1 MFLKTTKQKSG
12 RVFMQYVEAYRDKD
26 SKPKQRVVEKIGY
39 VDDFLNKYKDPVAYF
54 KQEAKNRSVNKVNDS
69 KLSLT
74 IDLNEEINDG
84 LDLKNVGYFP
94 LRKIYDSLNLEIFLN
109 NKQRSTKIKYSLN
122 RNLMLLVF
130 SRILYPCSKKAT
142 LENANIFFESF
153 DDITRDSIYDSLS
166 YYHKYSR
173 DIQKLV
179 WKNTKDKYSRDAST
193 SYYDCTN
200 YYFEIEYNDDDVIDN
215 NGKIV
220 EKGLRKR
227 GPEKNKRPDPIV
239 EMGLL
244 MDNNGIPMAYDIF
257 PGNESEKTS
266 LRPLLRNTKADYEI
280 DRTIVVADR
289 GLNTSDNIFYLAGF
303 NKQKDERDGYVYG
316 QSIRGGDKE
325 FKDWA
330 IDLKDYITDFYDEN
344 GNLVDVDKV
353 IKDSNTK
360 YIAFHHK
367 SRIVNK
373 KIKIIKDGKRKVT
386 VEVRQKQMVYFSFK
400 YMMKQKK
407 EREKMIEKAKDIIK
421 SPASYTRA
429 TSYGACAY
437 INNVAYNEDDGIVID
452 TELSI
457 NEDKIKEEEKYDGF
471 YSIVTSEVDYP
482 DDKLRKIYRGLAK
495 IEDTFK
501 VSKTSLKA
509 RPAFVWTKESIEGHF
524 LTCYLALVI
533 IRLLE
538 TDLNH
543 LYTVDE
549 IITSLKNYNCTY
561 LDKNIYKFI
570 FRNDVID
577 SISKLYDVDLNKK
590 YRTKE
595 NIKKLIGY

>member
-1 MFLKTTKQKSG
+1 MFLKTTKQKNG
-12 RVFMQYVEAYRDKD
+12 RVFMQYVEAYRDD
-26 SKPKQRVVEKIGY
+26 NRNPKQRVIEKIGY
-39 VDDFLNKYKDPVAYF
+39 VDEYVDKYIDPIAHF
-54 KQEAKNRSVNKVNDS
+54 KKEAKFKSIDRKNDS
-69 KLSLT
+69 SLSLT
-74 IDLNEEINDG
+74 IDLNEEISDG
-84 LDLKNVGYFP
+84 LDLKNVGYFA
-94 LRKIYDSLNLEIFLN
+94 LRKLYESLNLEMFLN
-109 NKQRSTKIKYSLN
+109 NKQRNTKLEYSLN
-122 RNLMLLVF
+122 RNLMLLVL

-142 LENANIFFESF
+142 LENASIFFESF

-549 IITSLKNYNCTY
+549 IITSLRNYNCTY
-561 LDKNIYKFI
+561 LDKNIYKFLYK
-570 FRNDVID
+570 NEVID
-577 SISKLYDVDLNKK
+577 SISKLYNIDLNKK

>member
-1 MFLKTTKQKSG
+1 MFLKTTKQKNG
-12 RVFMQYVEAYRDKD
+12 RVFMQYVEAYRDD
-26 SKPKQRVVEKIGY
+26 NRNPKQRVIEKIGY
-39 VDDFLNKYKDPVAYF
+39 VDEYVDKYIDPIAHF
-54 KQEAKNRSVNKVNDS
+54 KKEAKFKSIGRKNDS
-69 KLSLT
+69 SLSLT
-74 IDLNEEINDG
+74 IDLNEEISDG
-84 LDLKNVGYFP
+84 LDLKNVGYFA
-94 LRKIYDSLNLEIFLN
+94 LRKLYESLNLEMFLN
-109 NKQRSTKIKYSLN
+109 NKQRNTKLEYSLN
-122 RNLMLLVF
+122 RNLMLLVL

-142 LENANIFFESF
+142 LENASIFFESF

-289 GLNTSDNIFYLAGF
+289 GLNTSDNIFYLASF

-549 IITSLKNYNCTY
+549 IITSLRNYNCTY
-561 LDKNIYKFI
+561 LDKNIYKFLYK
-570 FRNDVID
+570 NEVID
-577 SISKLYDVDLNKK
+577 SISKLYNIDLNKK

>member
-1 MFLKTTKQKSG
+1 
-12 RVFMQYVEAYRDKD
+12 
-26 SKPKQRVVEKIGY
+26 
-39 VDDFLNKYKDPVAYF
+39 
-54 KQEAKNRSVNKVNDS
+54 
-69 KLSLT
+69 
-74 IDLNEEINDG
+74 
-84 LDLKNVGYFP
+84 
-94 LRKIYDSLNLEIFLN
+94 
-109 NKQRSTKIKYSLN
+109 
-122 RNLMLLVF
+122 
-130 SRILYPCSKKAT
+130 
-142 LENANIFFESF
+142 
-153 DDITRDSIYDSLS
+153 
-166 YYHKYSR
+166 
-173 DIQKLV
+173 
-179 WKNTKDKYSRDAST
+179 
-193 SYYDCTN
+193 
-200 YYFEIEYNDDDVIDN
+200 
-215 NGKIV
+215 
-220 EKGLRKR
+220 
-227 GPEKNKRPDPIV
+227 
-239 EMGLL
+239 
-244 MDNNGIPMAYDIF
+244 
-257 PGNESEKTS
+257 
-266 LRPLLRNTKADYEI
+266 
-280 DRTIVVADR
+280 
-289 GLNTSDNIFYLAGF
+289 
-303 NKQKDERDGYVYG
+303 
-316 QSIRGGDKE
+316 
-325 FKDWA
+325 
-330 IDLKDYITDFYDEN
+330 
-344 GNLVDVDKV
+344 
-353 IKDSNTK
+353 
-360 YIAFHHK
+360 
-367 SRIVNK
+367 
-373 KIKIIKDGKRKVT
+373 
-386 VEVRQKQMVYFSFK
+386 MVYFSFK

-549 IITSLKNYNCTY
+549 IITSLRNYNCTY
-561 LDKNIYKFI
+561 LDKNIYKFLYK
-570 FRNDVID
+570 NEVID
-577 SISKLYDVDLNKK
+577 SISKLYNIDLNKK